1 MKEGAPLADR
11 GVRKCPICGK
21 PAEEKSAAYPFCSD
35 RCRTTDLGN
44 WSSESYV
51 THSPLTE
58 ADEILDASDLA
69 GRED

>member
-1 MKEGAPLADR
+1 MAARQIWE
-11 GVRKCPICGK
+11 CPICGK
-21 PAEEKSAAYPFCSD
+21 PAEEKSAAYPFCSA

-58 ADEILDASDLA
+58 ADEILDSSDLT